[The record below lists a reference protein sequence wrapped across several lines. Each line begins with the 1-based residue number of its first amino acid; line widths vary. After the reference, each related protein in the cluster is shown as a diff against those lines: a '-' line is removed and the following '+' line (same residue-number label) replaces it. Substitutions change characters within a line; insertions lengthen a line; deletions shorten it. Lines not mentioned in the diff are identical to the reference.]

1 MGNTGHI
8 EINISGSKGNI
19 KLSPDNFDIKEI
31 IPILENV
38 ENLLFPKEKKS
49 RPLVSYDIQE
59 GSVKHVFRTTL
70 QYIIGF
76 NAIIG
81 QINNSQNID
90 FLDAETAKAFE
101 NFQASAIKKDY
112 VFHIKTSLP
121 TSNAIYITKE
131 TNLIRTEAIWTDAE
145 FYFYGKITNAGGKDR
160 ANIHIVTDDLGTIRV
175 QTPISFLEKYEE
187 NMLYKNLGIR
197 AKGKQQSET
206 GEIDT
211 SSLDFIELIDYEPKY
226 DEKYLKTL
234 RDRAKKNWLGKTNP
248 EIWLLQVRE
257 GYEV

>member
-121 TSNAIYITKE
+121 TSNAI
-131 TNLIRTEAIWTDAE
+131 
-145 FYFYGKITNAGGKDR
+145 
-160 ANIHIVTDDLGTIRV
+160 
-175 QTPISFLEKYEE
+175 
-187 NMLYKNLGIR
+187 
-197 AKGKQQSET
+197 
-206 GEIDT
+206 
-211 SSLDFIELIDYEPKY
+211 
-226 DEKYLKTL
+226 
-234 RDRAKKNWLGKTNP
+234 
-248 EIWLLQVRE
+248 
-257 GYEV
+257 